1 MRFLGV
7 KILPVSLLRLS
18 MIVCLPLLASPGA
31 RAQQTSVSPAANLDL
46 TKPSFDT
53 QTPSYDVAGLMA
65 KAPQTVVAEVDG
77 RPITLGQVG
86 DTIRDLPLAI
96 SQRPFDILFEQA
108 RRDLIERQAM
118 VVRAHQTGVD
128 DDPQVKRQ
136 MQTAADQVLSNAFL
150 MKELSVRITE
160 DKLLAAYDK
169 IVKGK
174 PGEDQVRFRL
184 ILVGTEKEALDAI
197 KEIQGGADFAAVARR
212 ISKDPTAQIGG
223 EVAFAGR
230 DGLTPEIGAVAF
242 SLPPGQMAPYP
253 VRSVGAWYVVK
264 TEERR
269 NAPTPPFAAVR
280 GILTHYL
287 QRQNVVAVIA
297 SALDKV
303 TVREYAITGK
313 EPESDK

>member
-1 MRFLGV
+1 MRLLGV
-7 KILPVSLLRLS
+7 KILSAPLLRLS
-18 MIVCLPLLASPGA
+18 VMFCLPLMALPAA
-31 RAQQTSVSPAANLDL
+31 QAQQTSISPAANLDL
-46 TKPSFDT
+46 MKPALDT
-53 QTPSYDVAGLMA
+53 QTPTYDVAGMMA

-96 SQRPFDILFEQA
+96 SQRPFDVLFEQA
-108 RRDLIERQAM
+108 RRDLIERKAM
-118 VVRAHQTGVD
+118 VIRGHQTGVD
-128 DDPQVKRQ
+128 DDPLVKRQ

-150 MKELSVRITE
+150 LRELSTRITE

-169 IVKGK
+169 IVKDK

-184 ILVGTEKEALDAI
+184 ILVRTEKEALDAI

-212 ISKDPTAQIGG
+212 ISKDPTAAIGG

-242 SLPPGQMAPYP
+242 SLPAGQMAAYP

-287 QRQNVVAVIA
+287 QRENVLSVIEA
-297 SALDKV
+297 ALDKV

-313 EPESDK
+313 GPEVDK